1 MQGRSLEYLD
11 GADRLSQ
18 AAFYFPS
25 FGQNKGIYAESAAE
39 GRGGA
44 RRRQSQSPGGGR
56 LREWGQG
63 QWGQEGDR
71 LQRKFLLG
79 NTMSGNDEQ
88 GLGCGR
94 RETDCKTGKDSLGS
108 VSHLIAPL
116 QE

>member
-18 AAFYFPS
+18 GAFYFPS
-25 FGQNKGIYAESAAE
+25 LGKNKEMYAERAAE

-44 RRRQSQSPGGGR
+44 RRRQSQSPGGRGLKER
-56 LREWGQG
+56 GQG

-71 LQRKFLLG
+71 LQREFLLG

-88 GLGCGR
+88 GLG
-94 RETDCKTGKDSLGS
+94 
-108 VSHLIAPL
+108 
-116 QE
+116 